1 MAAEHDGTHL
11 DAPVHFN
18 ENGKSVDT
26 LPLQELVGEAAVIV
40 VTEACRQNPD
50 YQISVTDL
58 RSWEETTTRQLADV
72 VVLLRTGYAQHW
84 PDRNKHLGTDQ
95 LGPKQLL
102 NCISPDLFRKPLD
115 SLLSIA
121 KSKQLVSTPQVPTV
135 ANQHDFKASLPC
147 SNTKSWPLKI

>member
-1 MAAEHDGTHL
+1 M
-11 DAPVHFN
+11 
-18 ENGKSVDT
+18 
-26 LPLQELVGEAAVIV
+26 GEAAVIV

-95 LGPKQLL
+95 LGSEAVAELHFPG
-102 NCISPDLFRKPLD
+102 P
-115 SLLSIA
+115 
-121 KSKQLVSTPQVPTV
+121 VPE
-135 ANQHDFKASLPC
+135 AAR
-147 SNTKSWPLKI
+147 